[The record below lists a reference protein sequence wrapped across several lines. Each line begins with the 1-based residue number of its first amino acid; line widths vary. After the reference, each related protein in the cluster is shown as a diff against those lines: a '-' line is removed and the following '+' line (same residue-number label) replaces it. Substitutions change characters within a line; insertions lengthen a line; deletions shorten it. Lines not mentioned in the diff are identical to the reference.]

1 MKEVR
6 QDHERLIFLVK
17 HGLSIGATD

>member
-6 QDHERLIFLVK
+6 QDQEQLIFLVK